1 MQNIPM
7 NIFKVS
13 CKNDANMQI
22 HINQIKDIFSQLFC
36 FCLEYCSFLLVFVE
50 MHLNILNT
58 IYTKKQTI
66 KNSYVDFFCKNCFY
80 ALYGFFLW
88 ILWKLSGETTHF
100 KYFFAQIFCV
110 ILHIYSFGFFSTL
123 TLNIYNKCSCMYEN

>member
-58 IYTKKQTI
+58 IYTQKTDNKKQL
-66 KNSYVDFFCKNCFY
+66 C
-80 ALYGFFLW
+80 GFFLQELFLCSLW
-88 ILWKLSGETTHF
+88 I
-100 KYFFAQIFCV
+100 FFMNFMEIIWWNNAFQIFFCSN
-110 ILHIYSFGFFSTL
+110 ILRYFAYLFLWIFFYF
-123 TLNIYNKCSCMYEN
+123 NFEYIQ